1 MPNAEAY
8 ILLLKIVVTLH
19 INILITFDNVMHCHN
34 NILIMKR
41 LTIIYALVDNDNK
54 KFVIRN
60 RNSEDFNRK
69 FQEVLS
75 LAISSESSENIDHI
89 NATLRLNDFIDDD
102 KWKIIAL
109 FDAKNNYNRDQKVIN
124 ERKNFWSKEFEIN
137 GYTEDIHLDYDD
149 SEISYNNN
157 IIKTSK
163 NIRDLSVIYIEK
175 RKQLEKD
182 YEEKQKALEKDYQE
196 KLENDKKEILE
207 HQRCIYNK
215 KKQLDNELK
224 EYSDK
229 INFEKQQLDI
239 RYKDAV
245 KNIENADEY
254 VDKKRQEWLNIHQYI
269 NSLKKEED
277 IIKKHINDLKEKYK
291 ECKWV
296 EDNITKLE
304 EERDEVKRR
313 LIKTYSLKQSNK
325 SEKLINQAIEYILNN
340 NEYDKE
346 YNI

>member
-1 MPNAEAY
+1 
-8 ILLLKIVVTLH
+8 
-19 INILITFDNVMHCHN
+19 
-34 NILIMKR
+34 MKR

-124 ERKNFWSKEFEIN
+124 ERKNFWTKEFEIN

-163 NIRDLSVIYIEK
+163 NIRNLYDIYIEK
-175 RKQLEKD
+175 RNQLEKD
-182 YEEKQKALEKDYQE
+182 YEEKHNKLEKDYKE
-196 KLENDKKEILE
+196 SIETYKKEILL
-207 HQRCIYNK
+207 HQNFIYS
-215 KKQLDNELK
+215 KKQELDNELK
-224 EYSDK
+224 EYSNK

-239 RYKDAV
+239 KYKDAL

-254 VDKKRQEWLNIHQYI
+254 VNKKRQEWLNI
-269 NSLKKEED
+269 NKNLKSLKEQETN
-277 IIKKHINDLKEKYK
+277 IIKCINDLKEKYK
-291 ECKWV
+291 ECKWIK
-296 EDNITKLE
+296 DNITKLE

-313 LIKTYSLKQSNK
+313 LIKMYSLKQSNK
-325 SEKLINQAIEYILNN
+325 NEQLINQAIEYILNN
-340 NEYDKE
+340 SEYDKE

>member
-1 MPNAEAY
+1 
-8 ILLLKIVVTLH
+8 
-19 INILITFDNVMHCHN
+19 
-34 NILIMKR
+34 MKR

-54 KFVIRN
+54 TFVIRN
-60 RNSEDFNRK
+60 RNSEDFNKK

-124 ERKNFWSKEFEIN
+124 ERKNFWTKEFEIN
-137 GYTEDIHLDYDD
+137 GYTEDINLDYDD

-163 NIRDLSVIYIEK
+163 NIRDLSDIYREK
-175 RKQLEKD
+175 HKQLEQDYEEKHKQLEKD
-182 YEEKQKALEKDYQE
+182 YKESIETY
-196 KLENDKKEILE
+196 KKEILE

-229 INFEKQQLDI
+229 IKFEKQQLDI
-239 RYKDAV
+239 KYKDAL

-277 IIKKHINDLKEKYK
+277 IIKKHINDLKEKDK
-291 ECKWV
+291 ECKWIK
-296 EDNITKLE
+296 DNITKLE

-325 SEKLINQAIEYILNN
+325 NEQLINQAIEYILNN

>member
-1 MPNAEAY
+1 
-8 ILLLKIVVTLH
+8 
-19 INILITFDNVMHCHN
+19 
-34 NILIMKR
+34 MKR

-54 KFVIRN
+54 TFVIRN
-60 RNSEDFNRK
+60 RNSEDFNKK

-75 LAISSESSENIDHI
+75 LAISSENNENIDHI

-124 ERKNFWSKEFEIN
+124 ERKNFWTKEFEIN
-137 GYTEDIHLDYDD
+137 GYTENIYLDYDD
-149 SEISYNNN
+149 SDITYNNN

-163 NIRDLSVIYIEK
+163 NIRDLLDIYREK
-175 RKQLEKD
+175 QKKLEQD
-182 YEEKQKALEKDYQE
+182 YEEKHKQLDKDYKE
-196 KLENDKKEILE
+196 SIETCKKEILE

-215 KKQLDNELK
+215 KK
-224 EYSDK
+224 
-229 INFEKQQLDI
+229 QLDI

-277 IIKKHINDLKEKYK
+277 IIKKRINDLKEKYK
-291 ECKWV
+291 ECKWI
-296 EDNITKLE
+296 ENNITKLE

-313 LIKTYSLKQSNK
+313 LIKMYSLKQSNK
-325 SEKLINQAIEYILNN
+325 SEQLINQAIEYILNN
-340 NEYDKE
+340 NEYDE
-346 YNI
+346 QY

>member
-1 MPNAEAY
+1 MER
-8 ILLLKIVVTLH
+8 
-19 INILITFDNVMHCHN
+19 F
-34 NILIMKR
+34 
-41 LTIIYALVDNDNK
+41 TIIYALIDNDNK
-54 KFVIRN
+54 TFVIRN
-60 RNSEDFNRK
+60 RNSEDFNK
-69 FQEVLS
+69 NFQEVLS
-75 LAISSESSENIDHI
+75 LAVSKTMNENIDHI
-89 NATLRLNDFIDDD
+89 NATLRLNDFIDDEH
-102 KWKIIAL
+102 WKIVAL

-124 ERKNFWSKEFEIN
+124 DRKNFWTKEFELN
-137 GYTEDIHLDYDD
+137 GYTEDHSIDYNDCN
-149 SEISYNNN
+149 ITYNNN
-157 IIKTSK
+157 LVNTAK
-163 NIRDLSVIYIEK
+163 NTRNLFDIYKEK
-175 RKQLEKD
+175 NQALEKE
-182 YEEKQKALEKDYQE
+182 YIEKQKALEKSYQE

-325 SEKLINQAIEYILNN
+325 SEQLINKAIEYILNN